1 VGAAEKSK
9 EKSSFCGAGGGA
21 VGMER
26 EDEGVCEL
34 ERRVCGLPV
43 EATRVAGE
51 VVVTG
56 GATNGAVVL
65 EVDVRGGD
73 AGVGAGADD
82 EDSWAAVS
90 VPCSKVE
97 GSDGGGPSMAHLR
110 DSYLERMKESIL

>member
-1 VGAAEKSK
+1 VVTGAEVAGADEKRERMSCFMSFFGAAGACGVGAAEKSK

-43 EATRVAGE
+43 EATRVAGN

-82 EDSWAAVS
+82 EDSWIA
-90 VPCSKVE
+90 
-97 GSDGGGPSMAHLR
+97 
-110 DSYLERMKESIL
+110 